1 MQSAVIVVCILRTAG
16 LQDAVDKMMEQYRVR
31 GISQGIVD
39 FLALPPGLQETCV
52 PEAPEVMGHRRGA
65 HAGGSADIEDALLA
79 VAEQPENLQPGG
91 VAELL
96 ESRGHDPAGFFRG
109 HCRKN
114 IVNIAVIVRHL
125 NLSCHIR
132 IPLAQFR
139 KELLML

>member
-65 HAGGSADIEDALLA
+65 HAGGSADIENALLA
-79 VAEQPENLQPGG
+79 VAEQPENADSVCISETLKDLCNRCKTIDIRKLFG
-91 VAELL
+91 E
-96 ESRGHDPAGFFRG
+96 GFQVFM
-109 HCRKN
+109 CP
-114 IVNIAVIVRHL
+114 VLVR
-125 NLSCHIR
+125 
-132 IPLAQFR
+132 
-139 KELLML
+139 